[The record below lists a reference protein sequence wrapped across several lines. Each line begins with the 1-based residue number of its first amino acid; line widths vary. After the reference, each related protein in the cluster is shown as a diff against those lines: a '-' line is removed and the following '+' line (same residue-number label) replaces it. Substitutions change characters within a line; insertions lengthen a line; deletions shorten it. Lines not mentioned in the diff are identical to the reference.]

1 MNTHPPNGLPSRQRA
16 GMAMAS
22 SSAQGPE
29 AVFGAC
35 DADPDVTIAAMGLRL
50 WVRLPPALFD
60 GAASV
65 IETAHAPGAGPPLHR
80 HREAETFRVL
90 QGRYL
95 MQRGTQQF
103 EVGEGEVVHVPGG
116 MPHAF
121 VNIGDGEARQLVLIS
136 PGMQADVF
144 FRQLAALM
152 APGYPSPTR
161 LRAFG
166 QPWGVEFLG
175 PPLHA
180 ARHAGE
186 GAEPQ
191 AIVRPAHPQ
200 G

>member
-1 MNTHPPNGLPSRQRA
+1 MDTNPDRTPKLRQPPGTMMATPSPQDT
-16 GMAMAS
+16 
-22 SSAQGPE
+22 E

-35 DADPDVTIAAMGLRL
+35 DTDPDVAIAAMGLRL

-60 GAASV
+60 GAVSV
-65 IETAHAPGAGPPLHR
+65 IETAHQPGAGPPLHR

-95 MQRGTQQF
+95 MQRGAQQF

-116 MPHAF
+116 TPHAF
-121 VNIGDGEARQLVLIS
+121 VNIGDTEARQLVLIS

-152 APGYPSPTR
+152 APGYPSPAR
-161 LRAFG
+161 LRDFG
-166 QPWGVEFLG
+166 QKWNVEFLG
-175 PPLHA
+175 PPLHV
-180 ARHAGE
+180 ARQAGE
-186 GAEPQ
+186 GAQRQ
-191 AIVRPAHPQ
+191 AIVQLAHPQ